1 VRKKVLFL
9 YGNRPEPLPIHM
21 MRMLNS
27 THEYRVELLYFNR
40 KDSSVSLPLSG
51 LLDQEQCSRVTWP
64 AGNHLISKIV
74 NRCIVLGLFVKR
86 IRAKTPDVIHA
97 WNFDMLLA
105 ARIAASTL
113 RHTKVVFT
121 LQDTTEW
128 MLSPIA
134 KAVQRWAYRGVDLVF
149 VTSQGFETRFLR
161 RFHLIADEQEVV
173 FVPNVPPA
181 EQFAHFE
188 PRELGAGVT
197 VGYIGLF
204 RGKEGITTLFEAT
217 RLARDRGAHV
227 RLLFAGKGPECD
239 LVERLAG
246 GNTFVDYLGPYR
258 HDQEIL
264 DLYGKVDIL
273 YAVYDQSYDKKIHL
287 AYRLCE
293 AVNCRL
299 PIIVAKGTHMSDV
312 VERHGIGVSVELRD
326 VEDLAQALAMFFQS
340 HANRM
345 QIAAN
350 CEKVRPQFAFGFYQ
364 ERISEA
370 YEGLWNNAL
379 LPVTQVSA
387 NPLHKGTTLDL

>member
-1 VRKKVLFL
+1 MMRRKVLFL
-9 YGNRPEPLPIHM
+9 YGNRPQPLPIHM
-21 MRMLNS
+21 MHLLNS
-27 THEYRVELLYFNR
+27 TDEYQAELLYFNR
-40 KDSSVSLPLSG
+40 EDSSVCLPLSG
-51 LLDQEQCSRVTWP
+51 LLDQEQCSRVTWTV
-64 AGNHLISKIV
+64 GNHLISKIV

-86 IRAKTPDVIHA
+86 IRSRTPDVIHA

-113 RHTKVVFT
+113 RHAKVVFT

-134 KAVQRWAYRGVDLVF
+134 RAVQRWAYRGVDLIF
-149 VTSQGFETRFLR
+149 VTSQGFEARFLR

-181 EQFAHFE
+181 QQFARFK
-188 PRELGAGVT
+188 PRKPGTEVT
-197 VGYIGLF
+197 VGWIGLF
-204 RGKEGITTLFEAT
+204 RGKKGIRTLFEAVQ
-217 RLARDRGAHV
+217 LARDRGADV
-227 RLLFAGKGPECD
+227 RLLCAGKGPECD
-239 LVERLAG
+239 LVERLAE

-273 YAVYDQSYDKKIHL
+273 YAIYDQSYDKKIHL

-299 PIIVAKGTHMSDV
+299 PIIVAKGTHMSEV
-312 VERHGIGVSVELRD
+312 VETQGIGVSVELGD
-326 VEDLAQALAMFFQS
+326 VEGLAQALAMFHQS
-340 HANRM
+340 YAKRM
-345 QIAAN
+345 EIAVN
-350 CEKVRPQFAFGFYQ
+350 CEKARPQFVFEFHQ

-370 YEGLWNNAL
+370 YEGL
-379 LPVTQVSA
+379 
-387 NPLHKGTTLDL
+387 